1 MSIDRKRRRQ
11 SCGPQGAF
19 DPDFD
24 DTQWTDAWLR
34 IPLALPPVT
43 IHRSGYRIGRQLLER
58 VEIFGQAYRLSAPFD
73 CRLLFDPAGRLWMSN
88 TPQEHMMM
96 YNNAARSWGH
106 VLVGGL
112 GLGLYPQY
120 ALAGVAGQAT
130 GFTIIECSPIVRE
143 LVEPVLR
150 AVLDVPLEVRT
161 AGIEEYLAG
170 STGERFDT
178 IFLDTW
184 DTLDAANLPA
194 INRLRELAR
203 PYVSP
208 GGRLLLWGY
217 RWMVRLFEDACRRL
231 LAVDPLERPAW
242 LEAWIEQTASARL
255 LGPVAERF
263 SGRTLDAESIDDALL
278 WCRSHIIAV
287 RGN

>member
-1 MSIDRKRRRQ
+1 MSIDREPR
-11 SCGPQGAF
+11 SLWPQDPF

-34 IPLALPPVT
+34 IPLALPTPT
-43 IHRSGYRIGRQLLER
+43 THKSGYRIERQPLER
-58 VEIFGQAYRLSAPFD
+58 VEIFGQSHRLTAPFD
-73 CRLLFDPAGRLWMSN
+73 CRLLFDPDGRLWMSN

-96 YNNAARSWGH
+96 YNNAVHSWGH

-130 GFTIIECSPIVRE
+130 GFTIVERSPIVRE

-150 AVLDVPLEVRT
+150 TALDVPVEVRT
-161 AGIEEYLAG
+161 AGIEQYLAG

-217 RWMVRLFEDACRRL
+217 RWMVRLFEDACRQL
-231 LAVDPLERPAW
+231 LAIGPRERPAW
-242 LEAWIEQTASARL
+242 LAAWIEQTASARL

-263 SGRTLDAESIDDALL
+263 AGRTIEAESIDAALS
-278 WCRSHIIAV
+278 WCRSYIIAA
-287 RGN
+287 RGK